1 MTNTYFPMLVI
12 NYFMFIKFMA
22 YNVKK
27 HYGSGSS
34 CDISNLDNRY
44 INNIILIFQNVAY
57 ISSHAHIHKEGSK
70 DFLGQSQSFEINKDP
85 NRKTVISYCGM
96 ISKSNNLVDFDT
108 QW

>member
-12 NYFMFIKFMA
+12 NYFMYIKFMA

-57 ISSHAHIHKEGSK
+57 ISSHTHTHIYIMFFTRREVRIFWVK
-70 DFLGQSQSFEINKDP
+70 
-85 NRKTVISYCGM
+85 V
-96 ISKSNNLVDFDT
+96 NLLK
-108 QW
+108 